1 MYSQIHQLKE
11 NGFNKTQV
19 ARKLGINVKTV
30 RKYWELPP
38 DDFYQK
44 LVNSRQRP
52 KYLEQYHDVILGWLN
67 EHPDMS
73 SAQVH
78 DWLKE
83 KYLKTYDGKDRTVR
97 YFVSMLRKEH
107 GIPKKV
113 TARQHQAVEDPL
125 MGEQAQVDFGEK
137 VMLRADG
144 TTTKLYCIGVVLSNS
159 RYKYG
164 EWWDK
169 PLTSAKLVELLN
181 HAFEFFGGMPKTLVF
196 DQDKIVAVSENYGDP
211 IFTHEFERYRQ
222 QMKFKVHLCRGADPQ
237 SKGRV
242 EAVVKYLKYNFAAH
256 RTYTNLAA
264 FNEECREWLSRTG
277 NATIHGITKRIPEQ
291 VFLLEKQYLQP
302 VSTTKN
308 SVDILTRGV
317 RKDNTILYLSN
328 RYSVPLGTYRPGK
341 QLFLAI
347 EADTIVLTD
356 PANSQIIATHRI
368 NSGKGQLIQNNNHLR
383 NHGNKISGLQAHV
396 LALLGEG
403 AEAGILLDRIKQDKP
418 RYARDQFLLMQDVV
432 NRFAHGPVQ
441 EAIKYCVGNELWSA
455 VDFRAATEHF
465 SRIKTDGSP
474 AMNVSPTTVPAQYRI
489 KPESRDVKDYVA
501 VCGGVK

>member
-1 MYSQIHQLKE
+1 MYSQIHQLKDS
-11 NGFNKTQV
+11 GFNKAQV
-19 ARKLGINVKTV
+19 ARKLGINVKTA

-44 LVNSRQRP
+44 LVSSRQRP
-52 KYLEQYHDVILGWLN
+52 KYLENYHDVILGWLK

-83 KYLKTYDGKDRTVR
+83 KYPETYDGKDRTVR
-97 YFVSMLRKEH
+97 HYVSMLRKKY
-107 GIPKKV
+107 GISKNVP
-113 TARQHQAVEDPL
+113 ARQHQAVEDPP

-137 VMLRADG
+137 VVQRADG

-159 RYKYG
+159 RHKYG

-196 DQDKIVAVSENYGDP
+196 DQDKTVAVSENYGDV
-211 IFTHEFERYRQ
+211 IFTYEFERYRQ

-242 EAVVKYLKYNFAAH
+242 EAVVKYLKNNFAAH
-256 RTYTNLAA
+256 RTFSSLAA
-264 FNEECREWLSRTG
+264 FNEECLEWLSRTG
-277 NATIHGITKRIPEQ
+277 NATVHGITKKIPAQ

-356 PANSQIIATHRI
+356 PSNSQVITTHKI
-368 NSGKGQLIQNNNHLR
+368 NPGKGQLIQNNNHLR
-383 NHGNKISGLQAHV
+383 NHSSKISGLQTHV
-396 LALLGEG
+396 LGLLGEG
-403 AEAGILLDRIKQDKP
+403 AEAGILLDKIKQDKP
-418 RYARDQFLLMQDVV
+418 RYARDQFLLVQEVH
-432 NRFAHGPVQ
+432 NRFGLEPVQ
-441 EAIKYCVGNELWSA
+441 KAIKYCVENELWSA

-465 SRIKTDGSP
+465 SRVKTDTSP
-474 AMNVSPTTVPAQYRI
+474 MLNSATVPAQYRI

-501 VCGGVK
+501 VCGGAK